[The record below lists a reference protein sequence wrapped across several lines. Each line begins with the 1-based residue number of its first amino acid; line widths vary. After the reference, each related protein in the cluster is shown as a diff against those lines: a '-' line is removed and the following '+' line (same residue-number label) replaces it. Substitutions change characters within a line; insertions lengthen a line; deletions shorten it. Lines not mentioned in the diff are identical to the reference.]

1 MIHIFVGRTSHPNV
15 HIWYS
20 MGVDSYI
27 FMTKFCSLIY
37 ILGPRSS
44 YHYYFFK
51 LAEIESAV
59 RLAKA
64 GLLTSIDY
72 MNLLNID
79 VSKVEEI
86 EHLVHIV
93 ETRIYLNGVTGKY

>member
-1 MIHIFVGRTSHPNV
+1 MIHF
-15 HIWYS
+15 W
-20 MGVDSYI
+20 
-27 FMTKFCSLIY
+27 FCSLIY
-37 ILGPRSS
+37 ILGLRSS
-44 YHYYFFK
+44 HRYYFFK

-79 VSKVEEI
+79 VSKLEEI
-86 EHLVHIV
+86 KHLVQIV
-93 ETRIYLNGVTGKY
+93 DTRIYLNGVTGSY

>member
-1 MIHIFVGRTSHPNV
+1 MIHF
-15 HIWYS
+15 W
-20 MGVDSYI
+20 
-27 FMTKFCSLIY
+27 FCSLIY
-37 ILGPRSS
+37 ILGLRSS
-44 YHYYFFK
+44 HRYYYFK

-79 VSKVEEI
+79 LSKVEEI
-86 EHLVHIV
+86 KHLVQIV
-93 ETRIYLNGVTGKY
+93 ETRIYLNGVTGSY